1 MIDPKYLIDY
11 LRSQTAIV
19 DAVGTINVNGKTG
32 LPIVRRITNTPLAPL
47 MPRRAIA
54 VKSAGGPAP
63 DSPRIDITTGRMDV
77 QCYGETI
84 GDAWYLHGIVYEYLR
99 YGGQRTMGGQRTRN
113 GQPTMDARQVITIR
127 PTAGGIDMHDRDT
140 DWPFVWMEYT
150 MTLSE
155 GR

>member
-19 DAVGTINVNGKTG
+19 DAVGTITVDGKTA
-32 LPIVRRITNTPLAPL
+32 LPILHRITNTPLAPL

-63 DSPRIDITTGRMDV
+63 DSPRIDLTTGRQDV
-77 QCYGETI
+77 QCYGRTI
-84 GDAWYLHGIVYEYLR
+84 GEAWYLHGIVYEHLR
-99 YGGQRTMGGQRTRN
+99 YGGQRTMGGL
-113 GQPTMDARQVITIR
+113 QVITIR